1 MSERKPV
8 KGDISS
14 LARAVE
20 EAPLAPRVQE
30 FLDSLELDEYE
41 KTAVSDMIDQLRF
54 RGRGVRALP
63 KSPPQI
69 VAWYWA

>member
-1 MSERKPV
+1 MPEEKLL
-8 KGDISS
+8 KGDIST

-20 EAPLAPRVQE
+20 EAPLAPQVQE
-30 FLDSLELDEYE
+30 YLDSLELDEYE

>member
-1 MSERKPV
+1 MPEQELL
-8 KGDISS
+8 KGDVSA

-30 FLDSLELDEYE
+30 FLDSFQLDEYE
-41 KTAVSDMIDQLRF
+41 RAAVSDMIDQLRF
-54 RGRGVRALP
+54 RGRGVKALP

-69 VAWYWA
+69 IAWSWI